1 MSARESGAPE
11 WMKVDQYK
19 ALVLTEGPQTV
30 LASTGNLIFLLAGKL
45 QSVAL
50 VVVAYHLDENYSK
63 SHIRAVVSIR
73 SFLIH
78 NPVHLEIMY
87 NSLADS
93 AAFRSISWTWM
104 MSACLFIRAK
114 RVSNCYM
121 HEKKKLPVCV
131 SVCPD
136 VRLILV
142 LVWKKCLGFSVWY
155 QRAPG
160 WFSVEKWSWF

>member
-78 NPVHLEIMY
+78 NPVHLEILY

-121 HEKKKLPVCV
+121 QEKKN
-131 SVCPD
+131 
-136 VRLILV
+136 
-142 LVWKKCLGFSVWY
+142 
-155 QRAPG
+155 
-160 WFSVEKWSWF
+160 